1 MLDPKISLYSECKD
15 DLDVWSKKFCFKT
28 VHAGINK
35 LASNNSS
42 IECHESVM
50 DGIREYHASVL
61 SNVEINN
68 CKVALAP
75 KVQLNKNDIS
85 EVQSAVLKAFKESN
99 DDKNPYA
106 MLNKHY
112 GKYYFIMHDSI
123 QKFSQELNGSMI
135 RTVSLDNNVVKVPW
149 SLANIERGS
158 LNAEKLVKHL
168 TDLLTS
174 TKPVLNNAFSAVFT
188 EVKKRTQKC

>member
-1 MLDPKISLYSECKD
+1 
-15 DLDVWSKKFCFKT
+15 
-28 VHAGINK
+28 
-35 LASNNSS
+35 
-42 IECHESVM
+42 
-50 DGIREYHASVL
+50 
-61 SNVEINN
+61 
-68 CKVALAP
+68 
-75 KVQLNKNDIS
+75 
-85 EVQSAVLKAFKESN
+85 
-99 DDKNPYA
+99 